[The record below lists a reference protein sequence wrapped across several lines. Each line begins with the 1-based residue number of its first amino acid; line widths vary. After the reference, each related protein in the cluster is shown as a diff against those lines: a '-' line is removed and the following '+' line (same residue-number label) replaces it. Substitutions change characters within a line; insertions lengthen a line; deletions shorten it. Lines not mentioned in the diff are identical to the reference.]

1 VLEFGPPVLFAIL
14 LWWFSTGVIL
24 YLDGLP
30 RRTFGVS
37 LAVGGAAALGSL
49 LLLHQLRGA
58 TDTASAYI
66 AFTAAIVIWGWN
78 EMAFLMGVV
87 TGPRRIPAQE
97 RLTGFARFRE
107 AAATVIWHE
116 LAIAASG
123 VAIALVTLGGANQ
136 IALVT
141 FAVLWLMRLSAKINI
156 FLGAPNVT
164 VEFLPAHLTYLG
176 SYFRKRAM
184 NGFFPPAI
192 TAATLIGAWLAL
204 QAGAAADA
212 HDRAGYALAAGM
224 MALAVLEHW
233 LLFIPISTSWLWR
246 WSLRERAAKPAPAAG
261 FSP

>member
-1 VLEFGPPVLFAIL
+1 MLEFGPPVLFAIL
-14 LWWFSTGVIL
+14 LWWFSTGAIL
-24 YLDGLP
+24 FLDGLP

-37 LAVGGAAALGSL
+37 LAIGGVAALGSL

-58 TDTASAYI
+58 TDTASAYL

-87 TGPRRIPAQE
+87 TGPRRVPAQE
-97 RLTGFARFRE
+97 RLSGFARFRE
-107 AAATVIWHE
+107 ATATVIWHE

-123 VAIALVTLGGANQ
+123 LAVLAATYGGANQ
-136 IALVT
+136 TGAIT

-164 VEFLPAHLTYLG
+164 VEFLPAHLAYLG

-192 TAATLIGAWLAL
+192 TAATLVGAWLAQ
-204 QAGAAADA
+204 QAGVATDVQE
-212 HDRAGYALAAGM
+212 RTGYALAAAM
-224 MALAVLEHW
+224 MALAVFEHW
-233 LLFIPISTSWLWR
+233 LLFIPVSTNWLWR
-246 WSLRERAAKPAPAAG
+246 WSLRERATKPAPAAG

>member
-1 VLEFGPPVLFAIL
+1 MLEFGLPVLFAIL
-14 LWWFSTGVIL
+14 VWWFSTGAIL
-24 YLDGLP
+24 FLDGLH
-30 RRTFGVS
+30 RRTFGLS
-37 LAVGGAAALGSL
+37 LAVGGVAALGAL
-49 LLLHQLRGA
+49 LLLNLKRDG
-58 TDTASAYI
+58 TDISSSYI

-87 TGPRRIPAQE
+87 TGPRRVPAQE

-107 AAATVIWHE
+107 ATATVIWHE

-123 VAIALVTLGGANQ
+123 IAIALATLGGANQ
-136 IALVT
+136 TGLIT

-164 VEFLPAHLTYLG
+164 VEFLPPHLAYLG

-192 TAATLIGAWLAL
+192 TAATLVGAWLAQ
-204 QAGAAADA
+204 QAGAAQGA
-212 HDRAGYALAAGM
+212 HAAVGYTLAASM

-246 WSLRERAAKPAPAAG
+246 WSLRERAPAAG
-261 FSP
+261 ARP